1 MLNGLKRWYRSTVL
15 RDTRIPFQLWQQSTG
30 NLSLFNRLSTKQLT
44 RLRKLTG
51 LFLHEKEFTAAAGM
65 ELSEKMMVQIA
76 AQACLLILN
85 RNYSDFDGWRE
96 VIVYPDAFIVDYEHV
111 DEAGVI
117 HSSERTLGGEAWGR
131 GPVILSW
138 ADADPDRQDARH
150 FGSNVV
156 LHEFA
161 HKLDMLNGV
170 ANGMPVLNKDM
181 KRENWTRIFSCAYD
195 RLLRELED
203 GHHVSIDPYAAQS
216 PAEFFAV
223 VSEYFFMA
231 PKLLREHYPGIYR
244 EMSLYY
250 RQNPLEQ
257 I

>member
-1 MLNGLKRWYRSTVL
+1 VL
-15 RDTRIPFQLWQQSTG
+15 RDTRVPFQLWQQSTAS
-30 NLSLFNRLSTKQLT
+30 LSLFARLSTKQLT

-51 LFLHEKEFTAAAGM
+51 LFLHEKKFTAAAGM
-65 ELSEKMMVQIA
+65 GLTEKMMVQIA
-76 AQACLLILN
+76 AQASLLILN
-85 RNYSDFDGWRE
+85 RKFSDFDGWHE
-96 VIVYPDAFIVDYEHV
+96 VIVYPDAFIVEYEHI

-138 ADADPDRQDARH
+138 ADADPDSQGARYL
-150 FGSNVV
+150 GSNVV

-181 KRENWTRIFSCAYD
+181 KREDWTRLFSCAYD
-195 RLLRELED
+195 RLIRELEN

-231 PKLLREHYPGIYR
+231 PEILQYHYPGIYR

-250 RQNPLEQ
+250 RQDPLKQ

>member
-1 MLNGLKRWYRSTVL
+1 MLNNLKRWYRSTVL
-15 RDTRIPFQLWQQSTG
+15 RNTRIPFQLWQQSISG
-30 NLSLFNRLSTKQLT
+30 LSLLNRLSTQQLT

-51 LFLHEKEFTAAAGM
+51 LFLHEKKFTAAAGM
-65 ELSEKMMVQIA
+65 DLSEKMIVQIA

-85 RNYSDFDGWRE
+85 RNFSDFDGWHE

-111 DEAGVI
+111 DDAGVL
-117 HSSERTLGGEAWGR
+117 HSSERALGGEAWGK

-138 ADADPDRQDARH
+138 ADADPHRQDARH
-150 FGSNVV
+150 TGSNVV

-181 KRENWTRIFSCAYD
+181 KREDWTRIFSRAYD
-195 RLLRELED
+195 RLLRELEH
-203 GHHVSIDPYAAQS
+203 GHHVSIDPYAAHS

-231 PKLLREHYPGIYR
+231 PEYLQDHYPGIYR

-250 RQNPLEQ
+250 RQNPLQ
-257 I
+257 QA

>member
-1 MLNGLKRWYRSTVL
+1 ML
-15 RDTRIPFQLWQQSTG
+15 RDTRIPFQLWQQSTRV
-30 NLSLFNRLSTKQLT
+30 LSLFKRLNTRQLT

-51 LFLHEKEFTAAAGM
+51 LFLHEKQFTAAAGM
-65 ELSEKMMVQIA
+65 ELSEKMRVQIA

-85 RNYSDFDGWRE
+85 RNLSDFDGWYE
-96 VIVYPDAFIVDYEHV
+96 IIVYPDAFIVEYEHV
-111 DEAGVI
+111 DEAGVL
-117 HSSERTLGGEAWGR
+117 HSSERTLGGEAWGK

-138 ADADPDRQDARH
+138 ADADPEGQGARH

-181 KRENWTRIFSCAYD
+181 KREDWTRIFSCAYE
-195 RLLRELED
+195 RLLRELEH
-203 GHHVSIDPYAAQS
+203 GYHVSIDPYAAQS

-231 PKLLREHYPGIYR
+231 PGFLQKHYPGIYQ

-250 RQNPLEQ
+250 RQNPLKQ
-257 I
+257 V